1 MIHGVLGKTMN
12 IAAGVLKSYEKMIF
26 IINEQNPQKRLIHK
40 AVEVLREGGVIIYPT
55 DTVYAYG
62 CDINDKRAIEKIYWI
77 KKIGRNKPLSFIF
90 SDISEISDYVRNI
103 SDRSFKIM
111 KRAFPGPY
119 TLIFKATKLVPK
131 VAITNQ
137 KTIGVR
143 IPDDNI
149 AMALVRTLGRPIMS
163 ASVNTANGEYIVE
176 PKDLEKIYRNE
187 VDLVID
193 AGPKISEPSTII
205 DLTEGVPVI
214 IREGKGEIFF

>member
-1 MIHGVLGKTMN
+1 
-12 IAAGVLKSYEKMIF
+12 MIF
-26 IINEQNPQKRLIHK
+26 LINEQNPQKRLINK
-40 AVEVLREGGVIIYPT
+40 TVEVLKQGGVIVYPT

-77 KKIGRNKPLSFIF
+77 KRIGHNKPLSFIF

-103 SDRSFKIM
+103 SDRAFKIM
-111 KRAFPGPY
+111 KHAFPGPY

-143 IPDDNI
+143 IPNDNI
-149 AMALVRTLGRPIMS
+149 AMELVRTLGRPIMS
-163 ASVNTANGEYIVE
+163 ASVNSANGEYIVE

-193 AGPKISEPSTII
+193 AGPKISEPSTVI
-205 DLTEGVPVI
+205 DLTEGVPVV

>member
-1 MIHGVLGKTMN
+1 MNVATGVLENSG
-12 IAAGVLKSYEKMIF
+12 SMIF
-26 IINEQNPQKRLIHK
+26 VINEQNPQKRLIDK
-40 AVEVLREGGVIIYPT
+40 AVEVLREGGVIVYPT

-103 SDRSFKIM
+103 SDRAFKIM

-143 IPDDNI
+143 IPDDKI
-149 AMALVRTLGRPIMS
+149 AMALVRALGRPIMS
-163 ASVNTANGEYIVE
+163 SSVNTANGEYIVE
-176 PKDLEKIYRNE
+176 PKDLEKIFRNE

-205 DLTEGVPVI
+205 DLTEGSPVV

>member
-1 MIHGVLGKTMN
+1 VGSTGALQQRGI
-12 IAAGVLKSYEKMIF
+12 MIF
-26 IINEQNPQKRLIHK
+26 VINEQNPQKRLIEK
-40 AVEVLREGGVIIYPT
+40 AVEVLKQGGVIVYPT

-77 KKIGRNKPLSFIF
+77 KRIGRNKPLSFIF

-103 SDRSFKIM
+103 SDRAFKIM
-111 KRAFPGPY
+111 KKALPGPY
-119 TLIFKATKLVPK
+119 TLIFKATKLVPR

-143 IPDDNI
+143 IPANNI
-149 AMALVRTLGRPIMS
+149 ALELVRTLGRPIMS
-163 ASVNTANGEYIVE
+163 ASVSTTTGDYIVE

-193 AGPKISEPSTII
+193 AGPKISEPSTVI
-205 DLTEGVPVI
+205 DLTEGTPVI
-214 IREGKGEIFF
+214 LREGKGELFF